1 MVSVSEGSYRL
12 IRPEGKA
19 PAELFDR
26 STDPFEQKDL
36 AQERPEVLARM
47 TKLAEDYLA
56 RDPAHWSGGP
66 DVEIDPKE
74 LEQLRALGY
83 QVE

>member
-12 IRPEGKA
+12 IRPEGA
-19 PAELFDR
+19 PAKLFDR
-26 STDPFEQKDL
+26 STDPYEQLDL
-36 AQERPEVLARM
+36 APDRSEVLARM

-56 RDPAHWSGGP
+56 RPPADWSGGP
-66 DVEIDPKE
+66 DVEIDPQE

-83 QVE
+83 KVE